1 MERSLAMLEMTDG
14 EVVDFP
20 AHVEGAQGTVI
31 GTGSG
36 RDRGWERFFSRKAP
50 SE

>member
-1 MERSLAMLEMTDG
+1 MLEMTDG

-31 GTGSG
+31 GTGSEEIGVG
-36 RDRGWERFFSRKAP
+36 RDSSVAMLL
-50 SE
+50 